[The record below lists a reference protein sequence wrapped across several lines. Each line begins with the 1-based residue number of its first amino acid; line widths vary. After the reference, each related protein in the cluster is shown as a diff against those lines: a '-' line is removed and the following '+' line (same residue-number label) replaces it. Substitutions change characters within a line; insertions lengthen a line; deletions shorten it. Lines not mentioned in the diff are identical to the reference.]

1 MHHSAPPRYYRS
13 PTKVAHSRL
22 HSSVHRS
29 TLNCIHH
36 LPSLSITTTQWTITN
51 CTSVCSTPIVPD
63 PTIVT
68 TFAEI
73 YLPSNTLPYGI
84 YQLKLTV
91 TMTSATQ
98 FTASAYVKIVPS
110 GVAVNIAAYGTSMI
124 ARGREQNLTLDP
136 GQYSLDLDGNAFN
149 ASVRIELL

>member
-1 MHHSAPPRYYRS
+1 MVS
-13 PTKVAHSRL
+13 
-22 HSSVHRS
+22 
-29 TLNCIHH
+29 
-36 LPSLSITTTQWTITN
+36 
-51 CTSVCSTPIVPD
+51 D

-73 YLPSNTLPYGI
+73 YLPANTLPYGI

-136 GQYSLDLDGNAFN
+136 GRYSIDLDGNAFN
-149 ASVRIELL
+149 AGVRIELL